1 MPFLADL
8 QYADTP
14 IERLADGRGYSGG
27 GRLDVNA
34 ALCDTGYRSALWPGA
49 ECPLSNNAIAACCH
63 A

>member
-1 MPFLADL
+1 MPILADL

-34 ALCDTGYRSALWPGA
+34 ALCDTGYRSALLPGL
-49 ECPLSNNAIAACCH
+49 E
-63 A
+63 